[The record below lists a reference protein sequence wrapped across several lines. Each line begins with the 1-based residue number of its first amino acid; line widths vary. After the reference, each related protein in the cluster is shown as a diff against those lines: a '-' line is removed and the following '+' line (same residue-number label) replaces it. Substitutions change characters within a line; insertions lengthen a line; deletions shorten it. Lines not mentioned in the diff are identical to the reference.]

1 MEGLTPHD
9 VTPDDVGRPC
19 ASIDGTSIAIMQEMR
34 NFLALMVCK
43 GALVTTCGGSPATI
57 ADQPPHMRAGLDPEA
72 VADVEP

>member
-1 MEGLTPHD
+1 
-9 VTPDDVGRPC
+9 
-19 ASIDGTSIAIMQEMR
+19 MQEMR
-34 NFLALMVCK
+34 NFLALMVCE